1 MKINLRS
8 QLFGIICISINLLLL
23 TACNSVKSSSNTNS
37 TNLITT
43 VTAFTS
49 PVITTE
55 SADDL
60 VPIPAG
66 FVEYRAQVEPNQFG
80 KVETAVITFGAGAN
94 AFHVNYRDYI
104 ETRPGETRNNAF
116 YIWQQNNQGARQKIC
131 NVVLSSDDI
140 PAGITV
146 NMNSGYYDNFGVEW
160 IQIMQISTFSNTQP
174 FTYTFNIGIKIDGKD
189 CGTIPCTLKVTS

>member
-1 MKINLRS
+1 MPFVAN
-8 QLFGIICISINLLLL
+8 
-23 TACNSVKSSSNTNS
+23 
-37 TNLITT
+37 T

-49 PVITTE
+49 PAITTE
-55 SADDL
+55 AADDL

-146 NMNSGYYDNFGVEW
+146 NMNSGYYDSFGAEW
-160 IQIMQISTFSNTQP
+160 IQIMQINTFSNTQP
-174 FTYTFNIGIKIDGKD
+174 FTYTFNIGVKINGKD